1 MGSLHEW
8 HAHAQVTYASCSA
21 ATNKEKS
28 GRRQLE
34 ATRLGIHVNGVN
46 GMLSLNGDKLN
57 KVVGLTCYLLDQDKV
72 SLKDLQ

>member
-8 HAHAQVTYASCSA
+8 HAHAQVNYASCGA

-34 ATRLGIHVNGVN
+34 ATRLGIHVNGIK
-46 GMLSLNGDKLN
+46 GTLSLNGDKIN
-57 KVVGLTCYLLDQDKV
+57 KVLGLTCYLLDQDKV

>member
-8 HAHAQVTYASCSA
+8 QAHAQVNYANCSA

-28 GRRQLE
+28 SRRQLE
-34 ATRLGIHVNGVN
+34 AARHGIHVNGVK
-46 GMLSLNGDKLN
+46 GMLSLNGDKIN
-57 KVVGLTCYLLDQDKV
+57 KVPGLTCCFLDQDKV